1 MRRRAP
7 SRFAVLALAGALF
20 AAACDGV
27 DRENISDR
35 IVPTAPAPS
44 PTLPSP
50 ATPPTVA
57 SGACDGSPI
66 DYASAQQNA
75 ISRRNLLW
83 SPFGRP
89 EYGWETYAPR
99 IAQTIGTLCPADTP
113 GFAQALA
120 RWQESRRLPAD
131 GVLKPE
137 VFDSLKNEWHRERPY
152 IAVRGAGICPDAPP
166 EARLAVARVDEGYKG
181 KIVLMRP
188 AVLQAYRRMKAD
200 ARAADPAIRADPELL
215 TVFSAYRSPESDAE
229 RCAREG
235 NCDGIRRAS
244 CSVHRTGLALDLM
257 VGQAPGHPVDSTA
270 DPNRLA
276 MSRNPAYLW
285 LVRNAG
291 RYGFV
296 NYAFEPWHWE
306 YVGETITPPSYNV
319 AGPRADPTPS
329 VGGGTVG
336 GRETFLREGSVVKEP
351 ASAQNRR

>member
-7 SRFAVLALAGALF
+7 SRFAGLALAGALF
-20 AAACDGV
+20 SVACDGV

-35 IVPTAPAPS
+35 IVPTTPS
-44 PTLPSP
+44 GSIPLPT
-50 ATPPTVA
+50 TPPVVA
-57 SGACDGSPI
+57 SGDCDGSPI

-75 ISRRNLLW
+75 VTRRSLLW
-83 SPFGRP
+83 SPFGRQ
-89 EYGWETYAPR
+89 ESGWETYAPR
-99 IAQTIGTLCPADTP
+99 IAHTIGTLCPADTP

-137 VFDSLKNEWHRERPY
+137 VFELIKGEWHRERPY
-152 IAVRGAGICPDAPP
+152 IGVRSAGVCPDAPT

-188 AVLQAYRRMKAD
+188 AVLQAFRRMQAD
-200 ARAADPAIRADPELL
+200 ARAADPAIRANGELL
-215 TVFSAYRSPESDAE
+215 TVFSAYRSPDSDAE

-244 CSVHRTGLALDLM
+244 CSVHRTGLALDLV
-257 VGQAPGHPVDSTA
+257 VGQAPGHTVDSTA

-276 MSRNPAYLW
+276 MSQNPAYRW

-296 NYAFEPWHWE
+296 NYAYEPWHWE
-306 YVGETITPPSYNV
+306 YVGETITPPGYAV
-319 AGPRADPTPS
+319 TGPRAETAPS
-329 VGGGTVG
+329 GGGTVG
-336 GRETFLREGSVVKEP
+336 GRGTFLREGSAQRET
-351 ASAQNRR
+351 ARAQNRR